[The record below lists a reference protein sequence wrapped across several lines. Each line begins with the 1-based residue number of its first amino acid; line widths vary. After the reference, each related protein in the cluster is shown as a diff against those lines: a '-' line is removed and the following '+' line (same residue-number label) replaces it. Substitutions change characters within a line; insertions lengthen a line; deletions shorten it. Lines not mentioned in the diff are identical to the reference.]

1 MVRSLDFL
9 VATRYLFYIRRSIRG
24 FWEMAFHRP
33 YFLICGIF
41 RYQHRAVR
49 LVDCVGSVSTKA
61 KRVGDFSRLVVRMV
75 FQCDRIVYFLQD
87 IEGVFNIGNR
97 INDQWRKPRESGGS
111 VLILCVHWNCG
122 DYLGIFLCTGNER
135 SFIGEDRGFLEKR
148 RTPER

>member
-1 MVRSLDFL
+1 
-9 VATRYLFYIRRSIRG
+9 
-24 FWEMAFHRP
+24 MAFHRP

-87 IEGVFNIGNR
+87 IEGVLAQHPGMCTPNVKRSVYKNRRGKFNRVICWMLANKGTCR
-97 INDQWRKPRESGGS
+97 YKTLFVTDFSFKPIDKDE
-111 VLILCVHWNCG
+111 
-122 DYLGIFLCTGNER
+122 IFQKKKE
-135 SFIGEDRGFLEKR
+135 
-148 RTPER
+148 

>member
-1 MVRSLDFL
+1 
-9 VATRYLFYIRRSIRG
+9 
-24 FWEMAFHRP
+24 MAFHRP

-97 INDQWRKPRESGGS
+97 INDQWRKPRNPAGA
-111 VLILCVHWNCG
+111 
-122 DYLGIFLCTGNER
+122 FLFYA
-135 SFIGEDRGFLEKR
+135 FIGIVAIIWGYFYVPETKGVSLEKIEAFGEKEDTR
-148 RTPER
+148 KIK

>member
-1 MVRSLDFL
+1 
-9 VATRYLFYIRRSIRG
+9 
-24 FWEMAFHRP
+24 MAFHRP

-122 DYLGIFLCTGNER
+122 DYLGIFLCTGTKGV
-135 SFIGEDRGFLEKR
+135 SLEKIEAFWR
-148 RTPER
+148 KGGHPKDKII